1 MKYFKWFLLIIGAS
15 ATEIAIL
22 MNAESLSAEMISL
35 NYYFVGSLVVILMIY
50 PLSDS
55 PSRKQYKLILV
66 LIAIAFAIL
75 AAGVLRNFDFL
86 REEQAL
92 LPMLVGLVAYL
103 ILAFL
108 IMMKFRKKTN

>member
-22 MNAESLSAEMISL
+22 MNVESLSAEMISL

-55 PSRKQYKLILV
+55 PSRKQYKLILG
-66 LIAIAFAIL
+66 LIVIAFAIL
-75 AAGVLRNFDFL
+75 TTGALKNFDFL
-86 REEQAL
+86 REENAL
-92 LPMLVGLVAYL
+92 LPMLVNLVAYL
-103 ILAFL
+103 IFAFF
-108 IMMKFRKKTN
+108 IIVRMKKKTN